1 MTTVLLIEEEI
12 QTRMALRRA
21 LSSQGYTVLVTSSGV
36 EALEIAASEALGLTV
51 PRVDF
56 LRRKIHVL
64 SQAQR
69 GQIAADLK
77 TEPST
82 RTIPADE

>member
-1 MTTVLLIEEEI
+1 VIRRTTTQPV
-12 QTRMALRRA
+12 RRQ
-21 LSSQGYTVLVTSSGV
+21 SK
-36 EALEIAASEALGLTV
+36 ASEALGLTV